1 MTQNIINTG
10 IQGNDGTGDS
20 IRESFNKINQNFSEL
35 YAVFGLGGTLTLS
48 ILTDGTTYNANQLI
62 AGSLDGSKL
71 SARTL
76 TSTNSSIVISH
87 TADSINLTTT
97 AAKLVGD
104 NSPTLNF
111 HINAT
116 NNWTIGN
123 LPDPSASLI
132 TSPTSGFN
140 STYGGDPTEFKK
152 LAVNVNYAVNHFVA
166 GTAGDI
172 VSTGTETTTPVAG
185 SYTVSAAIKSRAQP
199 TLPPVGVTGYDA
211 TLTSNYLST
220 EVMQRKDV
228 VYRGGDSMTGVLN
241 LSDHPGSLSGSG
253 TPNASDDLQAA
264 SKFYVDNSTFYSNVN
279 LYVSTRGDDTQV
291 NSPPGREGRGWQYSY
306 KTVGAAALQADN
318 LVGLSQLEPGP
329 YRQTITY
336 TASAIQTKSTISTI
350 ARTGGNKD
358 VAAFEHAATLLAN
371 NKEFIQTEVIAYI
384 NKKYVNS
391 FSNTGFYSFIKNM
404 TDAVGYDLLFGTNFN
419 TVTAAT
425 SLFNKSDTNQSI
437 LLNYRAQLIDAVNQI
452 QSNINGFSYNTT
464 LTAASV
470 GKSYIGQ
477 VIDAI
482 AIDMVLGTN
491 LQSIQAGLNFSHYGT
506 GLSATEICYALDQLV
521 IGINALSNVNS
532 STDAKNSITA
542 LVAIIKNIITTGIAP
557 TPTFPNTSA
566 TTTEQKSARDL
577 LMNNI
582 SFIQAEVISYIKSIS
597 PSLVYSTTTCKRDIQ
612 YIIWSLVYDFM
623 YGGNSRST
631 YAGMQ
636 YWGYTYADTLQ
647 IAPSEKSAT
656 ISVVNYLKTLV
667 QSVITNTQLG
677 AVGTGTLLYQ
687 QTVTQYTNATLSGVT
702 ANDTFCTSIT
712 TNLALIQSLISA
724 TSEPTYPTD
733 VPPTLTYS
741 SGTLQLARNAII
753 GVARGG
759 FLSSAILNINAHFN
773 IINDPAVTSAVNA
786 LFTTVNQILTYGL
799 TNTTYPRPAITLPTP
814 SSSIAGYRA
823 AAGAILANLNF
834 IAEDCYL
841 YTVNNNS
848 GYVPSAGATQ
858 FKNSF
863 KYLAE
868 AIAYDLTFGTTG
880 IEVNIASTF
889 ACKEILYNFVS
900 GSAEQTAI
908 TNMVTVRM
916 VDTIG
921 KIAQNSTV
929 TVQGGNTVAQVG
941 VGSGSSGVAASTS
954 IVTLFT
960 TTIDRIIG
968 GLSSSTILPSLIPYL
983 LAQFYPARQIISTNA
998 VSITNT
1004 IVNNITETYIG
1015 VLKYNQSTCYRDVG
1029 LIINAMII
1037 DLLTGGTY
1045 QSINAGKSY
1054 YKNASAKAVA
1064 IGTQYAQTLDGLQ
1077 YAQTVAVQVL
1087 NQISAL
1093 RYSTTPEQGAPNAT
1107 YNDAT
1112 GAVATFQ
1119 TNYNTM
1125 LSIIQTGFGSAPT
1138 PSYGSGLYTITFF
1151 NGGRG
1156 YVDQGTPGN
1165 VHILPGKILI
1175 GNTSGAQGVIV
1186 SYSQGTTLSY
1196 DTIVLRLTQPVLF
1209 TETETLDYGE
1219 TVPNL
1224 NITIFVESG
1233 IYYEDYPIKLPTNCT
1248 ISGDDFRRTI
1258 IRPLDRV
1265 SQSPWRTTFFYRDA
1279 VIDNLQ
1285 VGDINYP
1292 SLNRGGVD
1300 YASATSITLSAA
1312 TGNITATLSSGTA
1325 PTSWI
1330 GLILTDATSA
1340 AGTPGKAVVTTVSGN
1355 VLYLT
1360 VVYPFVGGNV
1370 NPNSIASGAW
1380 HLYSALP
1387 YGRHYLSDPQDIY
1400 STPLNNRFIDVF
1412 LTNDATRI
1420 KLISCQGHGGFMMVL
1435 DPSGQIKT
1443 KSPYAQESGCFSG
1456 STNTARFAGGQFI
1469 DGFTGRLKG
1478 TIIGVAANSL
1488 GQAGTVL
1495 TISGSQNSGL
1505 DVRAPQ
1511 VPCSFFIQ
1519 GQRYQVNDVTTYDQ
1533 AVTITSKTYA
1543 SGGASGASSIVVN
1556 SATSIAAGQLITGG
1570 GVQANTYVSPS
1581 YVSGS
1586 TTVTLTAP
1594 LIAQASGTYT
1604 FSIPEVWVALD
1615 SSTPF
1620 NPVHVFGDSYT
1631 AFQTTLNTVITAAA
1645 YDMVTG
1651 SSYQSYFQGLNYLTP
1666 DNAISG
1672 LKKALV
1678 VQALTYVPS
1687 LLSAYSVDAA
1697 GVTAMTTN
1705 LGIVTNILNNGIS
1718 GAPALTWPTT
1728 TSTYTTQN
1736 QLNAK
1741 NILQANKAFIQQEI
1755 TAWISSNFS
1764 VSTASDYSATKSQ
1777 RDIGYII
1784 DAITYDLVYNN
1795 VAGNSN
1801 SQTYD
1806 LAKTFYSAINGTVF
1820 ALPSTTPGVQNV
1832 CLAAYVR
1839 LQAILKDIL
1848 VNTNIT
1854 ATAGN
1859 NLTQNIGFSAAS
1871 STEQS
1876 RCASLVSLIID
1887 YAADGAFDND
1897 FVGTLTNGSTTVANV
1912 SWNPNLTNSATVTG
1926 TGIPAST
1933 TVSGVGSTYLPNVGG
1948 TLTLSNAATASSTS
1962 ANGNNISGTIIQI
1975 TAGSSITRNVP
1986 ALTTYSSALR
1996 TDLTN
2001 ITTNLSAIV
2010 GDSSSGVIG
2019 YVNQGGNLNINLEM
2033 AGNRSMLAN
2042 DFTQVNDLGYGIL
2055 AANNGLT
2062 EQVSTFTYYNHTAYW
2077 ALNGGQIRSVAGSN
2091 SNGDYGLRATGSDL
2105 TEVPDAVALV
2115 NDMVQTA
2122 RVYKQGATA
2131 LNMIPTTTVPALS
2144 VWITGYK
2151 YPPLNNS
2158 ELEIDHTL
2166 AGGSITRYL
2175 VASVQHAGIQINGQ
2189 DVLQLNFSTAG
2200 TSGTA
2205 TSGLQYALYDGQL
2218 VSIRILQNVK
2228 VSGVADIHPTRPSTA
2243 LQYTNNLASIYRI
2256 VSYGLTEATGETL
2269 INPTTGARANFVSG
2283 STSSAVIRVTVTY
2296 GTIVIG
2302 QIVTGSGFNG
2312 TFTVFGVSLVSGS
2325 DYVVTLTSPPSLQPS
2340 GEIVFTVQDT
2350 STAIITTDTSF
2361 SYYLFSSD
2369 SASVANADPTAY
2381 PSGYASAF
2389 VSSGS
2394 TSSTTLVV
2402 TLNSGT
2408 ITTGMIVGGL
2418 GLTGRTVS
2426 NVTGTGPY
2434 TVTLSS
2440 NPSITPQG
2448 FVWFSNYTQGSKIGD
2463 NKIAVTSISQA
2474 STIAQIN
2481 TGGYITTWNGRVHR
2495 IASYV
2500 PGVTPATGSYYSYS
2514 TAAGPTYYL
2523 VVSSVGGTIIPS
2535 VPGNN
2540 QYTYLQGTG
2549 IAAGT
2554 YVIGVTGPT
2563 TGRYTVQMSAAQSG
2577 PISGTITFGTAAN
2590 SYLIIDPN
2598 SIYNLA
2604 ANGTISPA
2612 LSFAGAQY
2620 NVNSTLYE
2628 YVTYNVPNTQS
2639 STNTTPSIPPVDSYI
2654 TISGQGTSAYNGTVQ
2669 VVGNNSTTTLT
2680 AANTTNLSVGMV
2692 VSSGA
2697 TLATNTITNSGG
2709 IVTINFAATQAFVP
2723 FPTGSVIVVAGVTSA
2738 SGNYN
2743 GTFLVTTG
2751 TASSVSYTN
2760 ATTGA
2765 VTVIGTVRS
2774 PAIIPTN
2781 CIVQSVSADGT
2792 TFTVSPAVWLP
2803 VNANFVAQFPTTI
2816 ASITVTGAGS
2826 GEYSSAPSLTIAGG
2840 GASINATA
2848 TCTVAGGYITGVT
2861 LVSGGYGY
2869 TGNAASI
2876 TITPSYGTA
2885 TFQAVLTNVTPYVTT
2900 ITGQSTSTQIT
2911 VAYPAIVGA
2920 ITGTATTATAAD
2932 NTITLGAVTSL
2943 TVGNQITF
2951 TIPTNGATFGD
2962 RLILGTATS
2971 ASYYI
2976 LSVNSGTSTITVSK
2990 TQGGSVYTPVSTGV
3004 ATGTLNWTATNFAFG
3019 SSNTVTGIGAPSGL
3033 GNAVTVTF
3041 TVSPSTSFVQN
3052 AWYRVSGNGNP
3063 LVNGIWQFTG
3073 TTGSSTTVALN
3084 YPSSPGTPGTNYSG
3098 TFIAREI
3105 TTSAVSTLGLGK
3117 PFATTVTQSL
3127 RVGYA
3132 AASAGQII
3140 TNISTCRATG
3150 HDFLSI
3156 GTGGYNTS
3164 NYPNTIYGPPSL
3176 PNAPNQQILEET
3188 VGRVFYVSTD
3198 ENGIFR
3204 VGRFFTV
3211 DQGTGTVTFSSSIA
3225 LSNLSGLGF
3234 KKGVVI
3240 TEFSTDATMQA
3251 NATDVVPVQSA
3262 TRAFIDNRLGLTYS
3276 GAPVPSSQ
3284 LIGPGFLP
3292 LNGVL
3297 NMSANLNMGNHNINN
3312 VVSPVLPN
3320 DAANKTYVDNSNF
3333 VSNTNDILISDPAS
3347 GNILVYD
3354 TTAGTASNISITNS
3368 YITLST
3374 TTNLAVNDL
3383 ILFFGQSQGGI
3394 STATS
3399 TASTIS
3405 IIDNLPTLTVGGTT
3419 TGSFSVGMLL
3429 TGTGIAYGTYITAT
3443 VSGQPTQWVVNK
3455 TQSIS
3460 STSISG
3466 STPYYITSVNTG
3478 TNQIQISTQVNGT
3491 NALLNNGSISLS
3503 FTSNRWRN
3511 ISIPQGVGNI
3521 ATTSVTLTTGVV
3533 KLNFTTQSSAPFV
3546 IGQTIVVTGTVNA
3559 GTDTTGLNGIYTVT
3573 AADASSVSYSKSITN
3588 LGAITVNGTI
3598 IGNAINQKYNQTPGV
3613 LTTAI
3618 NSGVIVDS
3626 NISATADIAQSKLLM
3641 TIATAQGSSPT
3652 GTARDIQSANGIAS
3666 FSNTAFTVTNGF
3678 VTLQTSSST
3687 STGVTLGKIQ
3697 YIDAGTLV
3705 GNYTGTASDGAQKAP
3720 EAISFANV
3728 VTKGNAVTNKWFT
3741 QTGLMSVTT
3750 IANGTFNTVTN
3761 IGGGNEYGVTTVST
3775 GHGNGVVPISD
3786 SSGAVDLTSLK
3797 INGAKAIDASGATS
3811 LNFWTPGGFE
3821 FMTSTGNVGSPS
3833 TAVTTIGGIIDTT
3846 SGVIYAT
3853 KIAAGASNDIAGT
3866 AQFQG
3871 QWSLVSGSTLI
3882 ATYSADLAE
3891 YYEGDKEYEVGT
3903 VVVFGGDKE
3912 ITTTDQ
3918 MNDTR
3923 VAGVVGTQEKAAY
3936 IMYSDCPGLKNL
3948 VALAGRVPCKVVG
3961 RVKKGDMLT
3970 TSATPGYAVKALT
3983 PTLGAIIGK
3992 ALEDKDYGE
4001 AGIIEVAV
4009 GRN

>member
-20 IRESFNKINQNFSEL
+20 IRDSFNKINQNFSEL

-48 ILTDGTTYNANQLI
+48 ILTDGTTYTANQVI
-62 AGSLDGSKL
+62 AASTDGSKL

-76 TSTNSSIVISH
+76 TSSNASIIISH
-87 TADSINLTTT
+87 SANGINLTTT

-111 HINAT
+111 HVNAT

-123 LPDPSASLI
+123 LPDPSANLI
-132 TSPTSGFN
+132 TNLTTGFN
-140 STYGGDPTEFKK
+140 SVYGTDPTEFKK
-152 LAVNVNYAVNHFVA
+152 LPVTVNYAVRNFVA

-172 VSTGTETTTPVAG
+172 VSVGTETTTPVAG
-185 SYTVSAAIKSRAQP
+185 SYTVTAAIKSRAQP
-199 TLPPVGVTGYDA
+199 VLPPVGITGYDA

-228 VYRGGDSMTGVLN
+228 VYRGGDTMSGVLN
-241 LSDHPGSLSGSG
+241 LSDHPGTLSGAG

-279 LYVSTRGDDTQV
+279 LYVSTRGDDTQT
-291 NSPPGREGRGWQYSY
+291 NAPPGREGRGWQYAY

-318 LVGLSQLEPGP
+318 LISLSQLEPGP

-336 TASAIQTKSTISTI
+336 TSGAIQTKSTLVTVSKS
-350 ARTGGNKD
+350 GGNNG
-358 VAAFEHAATLLAN
+358 VSAYEHAATLLTDN
-371 NKEFIQTEVIAYI
+371 REFIQTETIAYI
-384 NKKYVNS
+384 NKKYVNA
-391 FSNTGFYSFIKNM
+391 FSNTGFYSYLKNM
-404 TDAVGYDLLFGTNFN
+404 IDAVGYDLLLGTNFN
-419 TVTAAT
+419 SVTSAT
-425 SLFNKSDTNQSI
+425 SLFNKSETNQSI
-437 LLNYRAQLIDAVNQI
+437 LLNYRAQLIDAVGQI
-452 QSNINGFSYNTT
+452 QANINDFSYNTT
-464 LTAASV
+464 LTAAAI
-470 GKSYIGQ
+470 GKSYLGQ
-477 VIDAI
+477 VIDSI
-482 AIDMVLGTN
+482 ALDVVLGGN

-506 GLSATEICYALDQLV
+506 GLSATEICYALDQMLV
-521 IGINALSNVNS
+521 RIKALTNVSSSIDAQTAFTAKINVV
-532 STDAKNSITA
+532 KG
-542 LVAIIKNIITTGIAP
+542 IITTGVVP
-557 TPTFPNTSA
+557 TPDFPNTSA

-582 SFIQAEVISYIKSIS
+582 SFIQAEVIAYIKSIA
-597 PSLVYSTTTCKRDIQ
+597 PSLVYSTTTCKRDVQ

-623 YGGNSRST
+623 YGGNSRSI

-647 IAPSEKSAT
+647 IALSEKSAT
-656 ISVVNYLKTLV
+656 ISVINYLNTLV
-667 QSVITNTQLG
+667 QKVITNTQLG
-677 AVGTGTLLYQ
+677 KAGTGTLLYQ

-702 ANDTFCTSIT
+702 ANDAFCNSIAA
-712 TNLALIQSLISA
+712 NIAQIQTLISA
-724 TSEPTYPTD
+724 TTEPTYPTET
-733 VPPTLTYS
+733 PPTVSYS
-741 SGTLQLARNAII
+741 SGTLQLARNAVI

-759 FLSSAILNINAHFN
+759 LLSSALLDIDAQFS
-773 IINDPAVTSAVNA
+773 IINDPAVTSTINT
-786 LFTTVNQILTYGL
+786 LFTTINRILAYGL
-799 TNTTYPRPAITLPTP
+799 TNTTYPRATVTLPTP

-848 GYVPSAGATQ
+848 GYVPSAGITQ

-880 IEVNIASTF
+880 VEVNIATTF
-889 ACKEILYNFVS
+889 ACKEILYNFAS
-900 GSAEQTAI
+900 ASAEQTAI

-921 KIAQNSTV
+921 KVAQNSAV
-929 TVQGGNTVAQVG
+929 TVQGGWTVAQVG
-941 VGSGSSGVAASTS
+941 IGTGSTGAAANST
-954 IVTLFT
+954 ITTLFT
-960 TTIDRIIG
+960 NTIDRIIG
-968 GLSSSTILPSLIPYL
+968 GLTAPSLVAPSLVPYL
-983 LAQFYPARQIISTNA
+983 LAQFYPSRQIISTNA
-998 VSITNT
+998 VLIANNV
-1004 IVNNITETYIG
+1004 VNNITAKYVG
-1015 VLKYNQSTCYRDVG
+1015 GLKYNQSTCYRDVG
-1029 LIINAMII
+1029 YIINAMII

-1064 IGTQYAQTLDGLQ
+1064 IGTQYTETLDGLQ

-1087 NQISAL
+1087 NQIQAL
-1093 RYSTTPEQGAPNAT
+1093 RYSTTPTQSTYNAT
-1107 YNDAT
+1107 YADAT

-1125 LSIIQTGFGSAPT
+1125 LGIITTGFGSAPT
-1138 PSYGSGLYTITFF
+1138 PSYGGGLYTITFS

-1175 GNTSGAQGVIV
+1175 GNTSGAQGIIV
-1186 SYSQGTTLSY
+1186 SYSQGTTSSN
-1196 DTIVLRLTQPVLF
+1196 DTIVVRLTQPAF
-1209 TETETLDYGE
+1209 FDPSETLDYGE

-1224 NITIFVESG
+1224 NITIYVESG
-1233 IYYEDYPIKLPTNCT
+1233 IYYEDYPIKIPTNCT

-1265 SQSPWRTTFFYRDA
+1265 SQSPWRTMFFYRDA

-1285 VGDINYP
+1285 TGEINYP
-1292 SLNRGGVD
+1292 SLNRGGID
-1300 YASATSITLSAA
+1300 FATSSSITLSAS

-1330 GLILTDATSA
+1330 GLILTDATSDT
-1340 AGTPGKAVVTTVSGN
+1340 GTAGKAIVTTVSGN

-1360 VVYPFVGGNV
+1360 VVYPFVSGNV
-1370 NPNSIASGAW
+1370 NPNSLANTAW
-1380 HLYSALP
+1380 HLYGSLP
-1387 YGRHYLSDPQDIY
+1387 YGRHYLTDPQNIY
-1400 STPLNNRFIDVF
+1400 STPLNNTLIDVF
-1412 LTNDATRI
+1412 LANDATRV

-1456 STNTARFAGGQFI
+1456 SINQTRFAGGQFI
-1469 DGFTGRLKG
+1469 DGFTGRLTG
-1478 TIIGVAANSL
+1478 TIVGVATNSL

-1495 TISGSQNSGL
+1495 TISGTQNSGL

-1511 VPCSFFIQ
+1511 VPCSFFVQ
-1519 GQRYQVNDVTTYDQ
+1519 GQRYQVNDVTTYEQ
-1533 AVTITSKTYA
+1533 AVTITSKTYT
-1543 SGGASGASSIVVN
+1543 SGGASGASTIVVN
-1556 SATSIAAGQLITGG
+1556 SGTSIVIGQLITGG

-1604 FSIPEVWVALD
+1604 FSIPQVWVALD

-1620 NPVHVFGDSYT
+1620 NPLNVFGDSYT
-1631 AFQTTLNTVITAAA
+1631 AFQTTLNTIITAAA

-1651 SSYQSYFQGLNYLTP
+1651 SSYQSYFQGLNYLNA

-1672 LKKALV
+1672 LEKALV

-1697 GVTAMTTN
+1697 GITAMTTN
-1705 LGIVTNILNNGIS
+1705 LGIVSNILNNGVA
-1718 GAPALTWPTT
+1718 GAPVITWPVT

-1755 TAWISSNFS
+1755 TAWISSNFA
-1764 VSTASDYSATKSQ
+1764 VSTAPDYSATRFQ
-1777 RDIGYII
+1777 RDLGYII

-1806 LAKTFYSAINGTVF
+1806 VAKTFYSAVNGTVF
-1820 ALPSTTPGVQNV
+1820 ATPSTTPGVQNV
-1832 CLAAYVR
+1832 CLASFVR

-1848 VNTNIT
+1848 VNTTVT

-1859 NLTQNIGFSAAS
+1859 NLTQNIGFSSAS
-1871 STEQS
+1871 ATEQS
-1876 RCASLVSLIID
+1876 RCAGLVSLVID
-1887 YAADGAFDND
+1887 YAADGAFEND
-1897 FVGTLTNGSTTVANV
+1897 FVGTLTASSTTITNV
-1912 SWNPNLTNSATVTG
+1912 SWNPNLTNGATVTG
-1926 TGIPAST
+1926 VGIPAST
-1933 TVSGVGSTYLPNVGG
+1933 TITIGGGYVTNVGG
-1948 TLTLSNAATASSTS
+1948 TLTLSNAATASSAS
-1962 ANGNNISGTIIQI
+1962 VNGNNLSGTILQI
-1975 TAGSSITRNVP
+1975 VSGATIVRNVP
-1986 ALTTYSSALR
+1986 VLTTYPSALR
-1996 TDLTN
+1996 TNLTN
-2001 ITTNLSAIV
+2001 ITTNISAII
-2010 GDSSSGVIG
+2010 GNSSSGVIG
-2019 YVNQGGNLNINLEM
+2019 YIDQGANLNINLEM

-2091 SNGDYGLRATGSDL
+2091 SNGDYGLRASGSDL
-2105 TEVPDAVALV
+2105 TEVPDVVSLV
-2115 NDMVQTA
+2115 SDMVQTA

-2131 LNMIPTTTVPALS
+2131 LNMIPTTSVPALS
-2144 VWITGYK
+2144 VWVSGYK

-2205 TSGLQYALYDGQL
+2205 TTGLQYALYDGQL
-2218 VSIRILQNVK
+2218 VTIRILQNVK
-2228 VSGVADIHPTRPSTA
+2228 VAGVSNIKPTRPSTA

-2256 VSYGLTEATGETL
+2256 VSYGLTEATGESL
-2269 INPTTGARANFVSG
+2269 ITPTIGAKATFVSG
-2283 STSSAVIRVTVTY
+2283 NTTSAVITVTLTQ
-2296 GTIVIG
+2296 GTIAIG
-2302 QIVTGSGFNG
+2302 QVVTGSGFNG
-2312 TFTVFGVSLVSGS
+2312 TFTVFGVSFVSGS
-2325 DYVVTLTSPPSLQPS
+2325 NYIVTLTSPPSLQPS
-2340 GEIVFTVQDT
+2340 GEITFTVQDT

-2389 VSSGS
+2389 VTGGS
-2394 TSSTTLVV
+2394 TSSTTLTV

-2408 ITTGMIVGGL
+2408 ITTGMTVGGL

-2426 NVTGTGPY
+2426 NVSGSGPY

-2463 NKIAVTSISQA
+2463 NKVAVTAISQA

-2495 IASYV
+2495 ISSYV
-2500 PGVTPATGSYYSYS
+2500 PSVTPATGAYYSYS

-2523 VVSSVGGTIIPS
+2523 VVSSVGGTIVPS

-2540 QYTYLQGTG
+2540 QYTYIQGTG
-2549 IAAGT
+2549 IASGT
-2554 YVIGVTGPT
+2554 YVVGVTGPSS
-2563 TGRYTVQMSAAQSG
+2563 GRYTVQMSAASSG
-2577 PISGTITFGTAAN
+2577 SVSGTITFGTASNA
-2590 SYLIIDPN
+2590 YLIIDPN

-2604 ANGTISPA
+2604 ANGTVAPA
-2612 LSFAGAQY
+2612 LTFAGAQY
-2620 NVNSTLYE
+2620 NVNGTLNE
-2628 YVTYNVPNTQS
+2628 YVTYNVPNTQTGIS
-2639 STNTTPSIPPVDSYI
+2639 TTPGLPPVDSYL
-2654 TISGQGTSAYNGTVQ
+2654 TISGQSTAAYNGTVQ
-2669 VVGNNSTTTLT
+2669 VVGNNSTTTIT
-2680 AANTTNLSVGMV
+2680 AASTTNLGIGMV

-2697 TLATNTITNSGG
+2697 TLATTAITNNSGTVTIT
-2709 IVTINFAATQAFVP
+2709 FATPQTFIP
-2723 FPTGSVIVVAGVTSA
+2723 FPTGSTIIV
-2738 SGNYN
+2738 SGTVNSGGTPNGYN
-2743 GTFLVTTG
+2743 GTYTVTNG
-2751 TASSVSYTN
+2751 TASLVSYTN
-2760 ATTGA
+2760 ATTA
-2765 VTVIGTVRS
+2765 AQTVIGTVKS
-2774 PAIIPTN
+2774 PAIVPAN
-2781 CIVQSVSADGT
+2781 CIVQSVSTDGS

-2803 VNANFVAQFPTTI
+2803 TNANFVAQFPTTI
-2816 ASITVTGAGS
+2816 ASITFTPGA
-2826 GEYSSAPSLTIAGG
+2826 GEYSSAPSLTITGG
-2840 GASINATA
+2840 GAVINATA

-2869 TGNAASI
+2869 TGSAASI
-2876 TITPSYGTA
+2876 TITPSYGSA
-2885 TFQAVLTNVTPYVTT
+2885 TFQAVLTNTTPYTTT
-2900 ITGQSTSTQIT
+2900 ITGQSTSTQVT
-2911 VAYPAIVGA
+2911 VAYPATVGA
-2920 ITGTATTATAAD
+2920 ITGTATQVTTTA
-2932 NTITLGAVTSL
+2932 ITLNSVASL
-2943 TVGNQITF
+2943 SVGNQITF
-2951 TIPTNGATFGD
+2951 SIPPLGALLGD
-2962 RLILGTATS
+2962 TLILGTATS

-2976 LSVNSGTSTITVSK
+2976 LSINGGTSAITISK
-2990 TQGGSVYTPVSTGV
+2990 TLGGTAYAPSTV
-3004 ATGTLNWTATNFAFG
+3004 TASGTLNWTATSFTFG
-3019 SSNTVTGIGAPSGL
+3019 SKLGGAAVSGIGAPVGSGISQY
-3033 GNAVTVTF
+3033 TVAF
-3041 TVSPSTSFVQN
+3041 TITAATLVAN
-3052 AWYRVSGNGNP
+3052 AWYQVTGNTNP
-3063 LVNGIWQFTG
+3063 LINGIWQFTG
-3073 TTGSSTTVALN
+3073 TGGSNTTITLN
-3084 YPSSPGTPGTNYSG
+3084 YPSNPGTPGTNYST

-3164 NYPNTIYGPPSL
+3164 NYPNTIYGNPSI
-3176 PNAPNQQILEET
+3176 PAAPSQQILEET

-3262 TRAFIDNRLGLTYS
+3262 TRAFIDYRLGLTYS

-3284 LIGPGFLP
+3284 LIGPGYLP

-3297 NMSANLNMGNHNINN
+3297 SMSANLNMGNHNINN
-3312 VVSPVLPN
+3312 VSDPVIPS
-3320 DAANKTYVDNSNF
+3320 DGANKTYVDSSNF
-3333 VSNTNDILISDPAS
+3333 ITNTNDVLISSPAS
-3347 GNILVYD
+3347 GHVLVYD
-3354 TTAGTASNISITNS
+3354 TTTGTATSISNTNS
-3368 YITLST
+3368 FVTLSS
-3374 TTNLAVNDL
+3374 TTNLSTGDL
-3383 ILFFGQSQGGI
+3383 ITFIGQFQGGI
-3394 STATS
+3394 ATATS
-3399 TASTIS
+3399 TASAIS
-3405 IIDNLPTLTVGGTT
+3405 GTTLTIGGTT
-3419 TGSFSVGMLL
+3419 TGTFGVGMLI
-3429 TGTGIAYGTYITAT
+3429 TGTGVAYGTYITAA
-3443 VSGQPTQWVVNK
+3443 VPGQPTQWTVGKDQTV
-3455 TQSIS
+3455 S

-3491 NALLNNGSISLS
+3491 NALLSGGGISLA
-3503 FTSNRWRN
+3503 FTSSRWRN
-3511 ISIPQGVGNI
+3511 INVPQGVGNI

-3533 KLNFTTQSSAPFV
+3533 KLNFTSQSSAPFV
-3546 IGQTIVVTGTVNA
+3546 VGQTIIVSGTVNA
-3559 GTDTTGLNGIYTVT
+3559 GVDTTGLNGIYTVT
-3573 AADASSVSYSKSITN
+3573 AADLSSVSYSKSITN

-3598 IGNAINQKYNQTPGV
+3598 IGNAIANTYNQTPGV

-3626 NISATADIAQSKLLM
+3626 NVSATADIAQSKLLM
-3641 TIATAQGSSPT
+3641 TIAGTSASSPT
-3652 GTARDIQSANGIAS
+3652 GTARQIQAANGVAS
-3666 FSNTAFTVTNGF
+3666 FSSSAFTVTNGF
-3678 VTLQTSSST
+3678 VTLQTSSSA
-3687 STGVTLGKIQ
+3687 STGVTLSKIQ
-3697 YIDAGTLV
+3697 YLDSGTV
-3705 GNYTGTASDGAQKAP
+3705 IGNYTGTSNDGTQKAP
-3720 EAISFANV
+3720 EAITFANV
-3728 VTKGNAVTNKWFT
+3728 VTKGNAVTNAPFT
-3741 QTGLMSVTT
+3741 STGLMSVTGV
-3750 IANGTFNTVTN
+3750 ANSTFNSVTN
-3761 IGGGNEYGVTTVST
+3761 TGGGNTYGVTTVST

-3821 FMTSTGNVGSPS
+3821 FMTSTGNVASPG

-3853 KIAAGASNDIAGT
+3853 KIAAGASNDIAGGT

-3891 YYEGDKEYEVGT
+3891 YYEGDNEYEVGT